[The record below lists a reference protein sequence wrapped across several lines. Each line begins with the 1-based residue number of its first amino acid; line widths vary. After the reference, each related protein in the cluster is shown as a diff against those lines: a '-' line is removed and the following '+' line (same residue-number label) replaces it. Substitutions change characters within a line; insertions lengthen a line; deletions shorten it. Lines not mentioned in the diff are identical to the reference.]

1 METYGL
7 ISLLP
12 ILIVIVCAVITKR
25 AAESLLLGTLCA
37 AVIFAVGEA
46 GFLEAFSHPLLTNE
60 AADGT
65 ITNVGVW
72 AVWFNT
78 VLDTVNAN
86 GFYII
91 MFGMF
96 GTLIRLLD
104 QSGAAAGFSDLGAKF
119 IKGRKTTHLFAFV
132 LGVIIFVDDYLNA
145 LGVGV
150 ATRRLSDRHKGS
162 REMLA
167 YVTNT
172 TGAAVCILVPFS
184 SWAILY
190 MSQIKDTGL
199 FGENAT
205 GFSEYI
211 QAIPFMLY
219 SWIALLCVLLFIFVP
234 KLIFGPM
241 KKANLRAE
249 TTGRSFPDWYY
260 EEKDDKVE
268 ETTSENK
275 AGWWNFAV
283 PMLVLIV
290 AGLVCAAKGVE
301 YDIVL
306 WLIIATVAEALLLIV
321 QRKLTLGSF
330 FDSLF
335 NGFKDMLYVTVLV
348 ILAFALQAFNDNLGL
363 TPYVIEN
370 VKPLL
375 SAAVFPAIVFTV
387 VALLSFATGSFWG
400 VAAIAFPII
409 LPLAQSMDV
418 NLFIAIGAVASA
430 TAFGSHVCF
439 YSDAVTVTAAA
450 TGIKNIDYAKTA
462 IPLIGVSFVISI
474 VAFLIL
480 GVTSA

>member
-1 METYGL
+1 MDNYGL

-12 ILIVIVCAVITKR
+12 ILVVIVCAVITKR
-25 AAESLLLGTLCA
+25 AAESLLFGTVVA

-46 GFLEAFSHPLLTNE
+46 GFIETFSHPLLTSE
-60 AADGT
+60 AADGKV
-65 ITNVGVW
+65 TNIGVW

-78 VLDTVNAN
+78 VINTINAN
-86 GFYII
+86 GYYIV

-104 QSGAAAGFSDLGAKF
+104 QSGSATGFSDLGKKV
-119 IKGRKTTHLFAFV
+119 IRGKKSTYLFAFI

-150 ATRRLSDRHKGS
+150 ATRRLSDTHKGS

-167 YVTNT
+167 YVVNT

-190 MSQIKDTGL
+190 MSQIDGVGI
-199 FGENAT
+199 FDVS
-205 GFSEYI
+205 GFTAYVRS
-211 QAIPFMLY
+211 IPFMLY
-219 SWIALLCVLLFIFVP
+219 SWIALATVLVFIFVP

-241 KKANLRAE
+241 KKAEQRAE
-249 TTGRSFPDWYY
+249 LTGRNYPDWYY
-260 EEKDDKVE
+260 ENNDDKVAE
-268 ETTSENK
+268 EENGPK

-283 PMLVLIV
+283 PMLVLII
-290 AGLVCAAKGVE
+290 AGLVCAGMGVE
-301 YDIVL
+301 FDIVL
-306 WLIIATVAEALLLIV
+306 WLIIATIAEGIMLIA
-321 QRKLTLGSF
+321 QRKLKVGGF
-330 FDSLF
+330 FDSMF
-335 NGFKDMLYVTVLV
+335 DGFKDMLYVTALVL
-348 ILAFALQAFNDNLGL
+348 LAFALQSFNDNLGL
-363 TPYVIEN
+363 TPYVIDN
-370 VKPLL
+370 VEPLL
-375 SAAVFPAIVFTV
+375 SSVVFPAVVFAV

-418 NLFIAIGAVASA
+418 NLYVAVGAVASA

-462 IPLIGVSFVISI
+462 IPLIAVSFGISI
-474 VAFLIL
+474 IAFLIL
-480 GVTSA
+480 GIATA